1 MAYHKYQGNYNSD
14 SDESDYVHEQQD
26 EEFHLMAGQ
35 VYYSIKDTIITRVFD
50 KRPAE
55 VHIYEFDQMEKKFE
69 KGSSYYLTEEE
80 TSQAKARWE
89 NMKINLGWS
98 DEDRLSYA
106 DYLEQLKYGFNKKR
120 LTADELQ
127 AALDRGMNIEYGFTK
142 DDGDILKRFIDMFRI
157 IQ

>member
-35 VYYSIKDTIITRVFD
+35 VYYSIKDTIITRVFN

-55 VHIYEFDQMEKKFE
+55 IHIYEFDQMEKTFE
-69 KGSSYYLTEEE
+69 QGSSYYLTEEE

-89 NMKINLGWS
+89 NTKNNLGWT
-98 DEDRLSYA
+98 DEDRTSY
-106 DYLEQLKYGFNKKR
+106 DNSEERLQHGYTERQ

-127 AALDRGMNIEYGFTK
+127 AALDRGMNIEYFSK